1 MKKTLLI
8 LLFFNL
14 ITLLVR
20 AQTLSLVKD
29 VNIGMDSSYPR
40 YLTEFN
46 GEIYFVAGNGT
57 HSKLYSSDGTTAGTQ
72 LVGPAIGNGVV
83 WELTLYNNNF
93 YFTYDDGVHGLEL
106 WKSDGTTAGTIMLKD
121 IYTGTTAGGTP
132 YSSLPRYFTIC
143 NGLLFFQAST
153 AARAQGL
160 WVTDGTEAGTHMLGN
175 QYSDP
180 FASVSSFVV
189 LNNKIYFEGNDGSGY
204 GMWSSDGTT
213 AGTQLVKP
221 GIIGSPSI
229 NHVVFNNRFYFQN
242 DSNGLGGEL
251 WASDGTDTGTV
262 MIKDIN
268 TVSYSSDPQNFFT
281 DGTKVYFV
289 ANDGI
294 TGRELWS
301 TDGTTAGTQ
310 LVKDVNPGAPNSVTY
325 ASTPNGIIKFANEV
339 YAFGYNGTAVEM
351 LRTNG
356 TPAGT
361 SLIKSLPGIAGV
373 SYSYVFNGKIY
384 FVGFASVGGSEYL
397 YESDGTT
404 AGTFQINPVIATYST
419 SPNGFNLLGFA
430 GNLYLPA
437 SFSSQGFEFCR
448 LTPSLPNEVFSA
460 VSLNVYPNPAQDNL
474 FVTVVDDKL
483 VGGVLS
489 ILSLHGQSLRERTIN
504 ATTIVMDIS
513 DFQSGVYLLRLENR
527 QTGSIII
534 KKIIKN

>member
-8 LLFFNL
+8 FLFAL
-14 ITLLVR
+14 ISIQSM

-29 VNIGMDSSYPR
+29 VNIGMDSSNPH

-46 GEIYFVAGNGT
+46 GKIYFVAGNGT
-57 HSKLYSSDGTTAGTQ
+57 NFKLYSSDGTTAGTQ
-72 LVGPAIGNGVV
+72 LVGPTAGNGVV
-83 WELTLYNNNF
+83 WDLTVYNNNL

-106 WKSDGTTAGTIMLKD
+106 WKSNGTTAGTAMLKD
-121 IYTGTTAGGTP
+121 IYTGTTGGGIP
-132 YSSLPRYFTIC
+132 YSSLPRYFTVC

-160 WVTDGTEAGTHMLGN
+160 WVTNGTEAGTQMLGN

-189 LNNKIYFEGNDGSGY
+189 LNNKIYFEGNAGSGY

-251 WASDGTDTGTV
+251 WASDGTDFGTV

-268 TVSYSSDPQNFFT
+268 TVSYSSDPQNFFA

-289 ANDGI
+289 ANDGT

-310 LVKDVNPGAPNSVTY
+310 LVKDINPGTPNSVTY
-325 ASTPNGIIKFANEV
+325 SSTPNGMVAFNNEA
-339 YAFGYNGTAVEM
+339 YTFGYNGTAVEM
-351 LRTNG
+351 VKTNG
-356 TPAGT
+356 TLAGT
-361 SLIKSLPGIAGV
+361 TLIKTLPGIIGV

-384 FVGFASVGGSEYL
+384 FVGYASVGGSEYL
-397 YESDGTT
+397 YESDGT
-404 AGTFQINPVIATYST
+404 ASGTIQINPIVATYST

-430 GNLYLPA
+430 GNIYLPA
-437 SFSSQGFEFCR
+437 SFGSQGFEFCR
-448 LTPSLPNEVFSA
+448 LTPSLANEEFAA

-474 FVTVVDDKL
+474 FVTVVDEL
-483 VGGVLS
+483 VSGELYLTNLQGQILRQWKSDAVHEIFDVSDLAAGIYILS
-489 ILSLHGQSLRERTIN
+489 IQK
-504 ATTIVMDIS
+504 
-513 DFQSGVYLLRLENR
+513 ENQR
-527 QTGSIII
+527 YSQKII
-534 KKIIKN
+534 KK

>member
-8 LLFFNL
+8 FLFAL
-14 ITLLVR
+14 ISIHST
-20 AQTLSLVKD
+20 AQTLSLAKD
-29 VNIGMDSSYPR
+29 VNIGSDSSNPH

-46 GEIYFVAGNGT
+46 GKIYFVAGNGT
-57 HSKLYSSDGTTAGTQ
+57 NFKIYSSDGTTAGTQ
-72 LVGPAIGNGVV
+72 LVGPTTGNGVV
-83 WELTLYNNNF
+83 WDLTVYNNNL

-106 WKSDGTTAGTIMLKD
+106 WMSDGTTSGTAMLKD
-121 IYTGTTAGGTP
+121 IYTGTTGGGIP
-132 YSSLPRYFTIC
+132 YSSLPRYFTVC

-160 WVTDGTEAGTHMLGN
+160 WVTNGTEAGTQMLGN

-180 FASVSSFVV
+180 FASVGSFVV
-189 LNNKIYFEGNDGSGY
+189 LNNKIYFEGNAGSGY

-251 WASDGTDTGTV
+251 WASDGTDAGTV

-289 ANDGI
+289 ANDGT

-310 LVKDVNPGAPNSVTY
+310 LVKDINPGTPNSVTY
-325 ASTPNGIIKFANEV
+325 ASTPNGMVKFNNEA
-339 YAFGYNGTAVEM
+339 YTFGYNGTVVEM
-351 LRTNG
+351 VKTNG
-356 TPAGT
+356 TLAGT
-361 SLIKSLPGIAGV
+361 TLIKSLPGIIGV

-384 FVGFASVGGSEYL
+384 FVGYASVGGSEYL

-404 AGTFQINPVIATYST
+404 DGTFQINPIVATYST

-430 GNLYLPA
+430 GNVFLPA
-437 SFSSQGFEFCR
+437 NYPGQGFEFCR
-448 LTPSLPNEVFSA
+448 LTPSLANEEFTAESFA
-460 VSLNVYPNPAQDNL
+460 VHPNPTKENMIIA
-474 FVTVVDDKL
+474 VDEKL
-483 VGGVLS
+483 VGGEFFLS
-489 ILSLHGQSLRERTIN
+489 DLQGKSLRQWKITMANTDVSMAEFS
-504 ATTIVMDIS
+504 A
-513 DFQSGVYLLRLENR
+513 GVYLLKLQNNN
-527 QTGSIII
+527 TGSITV
-534 KKIIKN
+534 KKIIKY